1 MGSKRKSANKIYST
15 IKRLNPDANVL
26 CDLFCGG
33 FAIGAKFMNKGWTV
47 IANDKNKYIVALLQ
61 KVLFE
66 GLPEDIVTKFVT
78 REMFFDI
85 SRDNS
90 DNYEDWYVGYVQCVW
105 SFGNNQRDYIF
116 GKNIEAIKRAGH
128 ELVINCN
135 SDLIIEIIGK
145 DAVDKVLSHNNRISR
160 RFQLMKCICDRK
172 FELEQLEQ
180 LQRIE
185 QLERLQRIQQ
195 LQRLERLQQL
205 QRIQQLQRLERLQ
218 RIEQLE
224 QLQRIQQLEQLE
236 QLQRIQQLQ
245 RLERLEQLQRIE
257 QLERLERLQQLE
269 LHSLNYN
276 EVTIPHGSIVYCDP
290 PYAGTA
296 EYKEGSF
303 NHAEFW
309 EWCRKISKTNKIYI
323 SEYSAPPDFV
333 PVITFEQKSTLQG
346 GTQKHNNQ
354 PKERLFVP
362 IGQEGIVS
370 ENYKQQQLFP

>member
-1 MGSKRKSANKIYST
+1 
-15 IKRLNPDANVL
+15 
-26 CDLFCGG
+26 
-33 FAIGAKFMNKGWTV
+33 
-47 IANDKNKYIVALLQ
+47 
-61 KVLFE
+61 
-66 GLPEDIVTKFVT
+66 
-78 REMFFDI
+78 
-85 SRDNS
+85 
-90 DNYEDWYVGYVQCVW
+90 
-105 SFGNNQRDYIF
+105 
-116 GKNIEAIKRAGH
+116 
-128 ELVINCN
+128 
-135 SDLIIEIIGK
+135 
-145 DAVDKVLSHNNRISR
+145 
-160 RFQLMKCICDRK
+160 MKCICDRK

-224 QLQRIQQLEQLE
+224 QLQRIQQLQRLERQQQLQQLERLE
-236 QLQRIQQLQ
+236 QLQQLQ
-245 RLERLEQLQRIE
+245 RLERLQQLE
-257 QLERLERLQQLE
+257 QLEQLE